1 LEEIIMKDSTK
12 KLLKALACMA
22 GCAAIS
28 GAAGKGMD
36 FAKDKIVNGGNT
48 EPDDGYKPDEAEA
61 TAMAEQCD
69 AINVEEINE
78 AEEVEKEEEN

>member
-1 LEEIIMKDSTK
+1 MKDSTK

-36 FAKDKIVNGGNT
+36 FAKNKIVNGGNI
-48 EPDDGYKPDEAEA
+48 EPDDGHKPDEVEA
-61 TAMAEQCD
+61 AAMAEQCD
-69 AINVEEINE
+69 AINVEEIINKS
-78 AEEVEKEEEN
+78 EEVEKEEEN